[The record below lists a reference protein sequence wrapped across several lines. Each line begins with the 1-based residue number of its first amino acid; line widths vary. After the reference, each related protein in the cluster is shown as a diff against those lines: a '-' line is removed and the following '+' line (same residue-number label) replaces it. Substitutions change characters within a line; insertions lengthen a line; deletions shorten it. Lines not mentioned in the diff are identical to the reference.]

1 MGTMPDKTTSIAPLQ
16 PDREGKGS
24 IQFLRMDVMTKDIHA
39 LSHI

>member
-1 MGTMPDKTTSIAPLQ
+1 MGTIPDKTTSITQLQ

-24 IQFLRMDVMTKDIHA
+24 TQFLRMDVMTKDIHT